1 MEAVVAMIFLWIGQ
15 GCVLLS
21 FRRATEVQGPA
32 SKNDLEYRIE
42 PLGHFDMSY
51 AEVQLEDWII
61 ILAPANK
68 IDHQPLFRPWK
79 ELLVVTTLKVLVEG
93 GKGVEIDAVAA

>member
-1 MEAVVAMIFLWIGQ
+1 MDWSR
-15 GCVLLS
+15 CVLLYS
-21 FRRATEVQGPA
+21 RRAAEVQGQV
-32 SKNDLEYRIE
+32 SKKRTWKAGLSFE
-42 PLGHFDMSY
+42 PSGHCDMSY

-79 ELLVVTTLKVLVEG
+79 ELLVVTTLQVLVEG